1 MGLISK
7 DKFKTQCNLATMSSN
22 QIKVK
27 QSKPNYQNLVL
38 VGQYWSQVQNQ
49 CELKSDQRINQ
60 RVQKNQ
66 KHQFQRIKKNKG
78 LKWIT
83 GTGTGT
89 GTGQNK
95 DRKQGQLLLKP
106 TEVALGLQVGVEFAN
121 KSGVSSSWLNHW
133 SDKSDLHKYSGTQI

>member
-1 MGLISK
+1 MGLKSK
-7 DKFKTQCNLATMSSN
+7 DQFKTQCNLATMSSN

-83 GTGTGT
+83 GTGTG
-89 GTGQNK
+89 QNK

-106 TEVALGLQVGVEFAN
+106 TEVELGLQVGVEFGN
-121 KSGVSSSWLNHW
+121 KSGR
-133 SDKSDLHKYSGTQI
+133 